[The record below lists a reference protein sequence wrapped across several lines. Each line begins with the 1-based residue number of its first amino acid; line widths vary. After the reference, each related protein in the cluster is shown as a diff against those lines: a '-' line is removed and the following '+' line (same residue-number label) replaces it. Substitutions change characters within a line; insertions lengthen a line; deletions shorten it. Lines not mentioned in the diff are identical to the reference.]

1 MIRTQ
6 IDSFGDYNSTV
17 ELYPYNVHIEMFF
30 TLLSFKGL
38 LNLSE
43 FLQFLAYKGTCLLNK
58 NNSHEGRTR
67 TYACYTL
74 PYSRA
79 LMYGELRAPIRPHG
93 RGTTII
99 RLRDK
104 LCPMQESNPRHIVLG
119 TTVLPLN

>member
-1 MIRTQ
+1 
-6 IDSFGDYNSTV
+6 
-17 ELYPYNVHIEMFF
+17 MFS

-43 FLQFLAYKGTCLLNK
+43 FLQLLAYKGTCPLNK
-58 NNSHEGRTR
+58 NNSHEGRNR
-67 TYACYTL
+67 TYTCYTL

-93 RGTTII
+93 RGTAVI